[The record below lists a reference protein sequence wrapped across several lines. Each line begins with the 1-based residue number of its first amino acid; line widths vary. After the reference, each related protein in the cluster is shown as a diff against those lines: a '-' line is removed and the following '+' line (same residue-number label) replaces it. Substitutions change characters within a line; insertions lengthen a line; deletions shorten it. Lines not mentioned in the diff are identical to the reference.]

1 MVRIFPVN
9 NDMSSFQGSAQRRQ
23 LISNKQ
29 LPPRRAASLLR
40 EGVSAGRQGRRR
52 GRSSKTW
59 IVSSSRLQG
68 PGTEAWRVSRPW
80 WPPALPVPMESH
92 CGVLLAG
99 LLAAPGHTQEEDQPA
114 SVCAGHMSSTCTRR
128 TKDLMRLEPQ
138 IPTPRSP
145 GGPPGQPQCPPPSR
159 FILPFFSFHVYI
171 SGIHRMWSFVPGFS
185 P

>member
-52 GRSSKTW
+52 GRLSKTW

-99 LLAAPGHTQEEDQPA
+99 LLAAPGHTQEEDQPT
-114 SVCAGHMSSTCTRR
+114 SVCAGHMSSTCTHR